1 MQFIRLQKLI
11 NIAARVL
18 SERVLDWLNTK
29 SVPIVDT
36 NFGQKLW
43 LNILHCRVIEWS
55 KSWMPHCHTFM
66 YFTHWA
72 CAVEDL
78 SNHDLLWIIPDPGSQ
93 KTITL
98 YLASICTVGFQA
110 RASYV
115 KIPAW
120 GQHSCNLGMPYR
132 ISIFSTFWGTA
143 DQPDQNQGALLWCV
157 ADMFSNISN
166 CEIQQP
172 GMLIHLNNR
181 SGESCRMHK

>member
-1 MQFIRLQKLI
+1 MQRDAWYWGRARSNPPPGCLWRLWRSASTLTEPFRPDG
-11 NIAARVL
+11 NIFC
-18 SERVLDWLNTK
+18 W
-29 SVPIVDT
+29 
-36 NFGQKLW
+36 
-43 LNILHCRVIEWS
+43 C
-55 KSWMPHCHTFM
+55 HCHTFM